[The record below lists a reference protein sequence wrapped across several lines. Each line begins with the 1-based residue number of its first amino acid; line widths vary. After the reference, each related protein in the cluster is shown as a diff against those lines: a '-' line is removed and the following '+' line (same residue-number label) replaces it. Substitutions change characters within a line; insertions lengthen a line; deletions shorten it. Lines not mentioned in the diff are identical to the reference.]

1 MPLALAALAA
11 GILFGL
17 GLAVSQMTNPAKVL
31 AFLDVAGDWDP
42 SLAVVMAGAV
52 TVAFIAFRIAAGRS
66 AAPLAGGSFDLPTRR
81 AIDTPLVMGAT
92 VFGVGW
98 GLAGLCPGPAL
109 TALLSGQRKAFLFV
123 GAMLAGMVV
132 YRFMSR
138 GRPAED

>member
-1 MPLALAALAA
+1 MPLALSALIA

-52 TVAFIAFRIAAGRS
+52 TVSFIAFRIAASRT
-66 AAPLAGGSFDLPTRR
+66 APLAGGSFDLPTRR
-81 AIDTPLVMGAT
+81 AIDTPLVMGAM

-123 GAMLAGMVV
+123 GAMLAGMLV

-138 GRPAED
+138 GRPDGD

>member
-31 AFLDVAGDWDP
+31 AFLDVTGDWDP
-42 SLAVVMAGAV
+42 SLAVVIAGAV
-52 TVAFIAFRIAAGRS
+52 TVAFIAFRIAAGRT
-66 AAPLAGGSFDLPTRR
+66 APLAGGSFDLPTRR
-81 AIDTPLVMGAT
+81 AIDTPLVMGAM

>member
-1 MPLALAALAA
+1 MPLALSALIA

-52 TVAFIAFRIAAGRS
+52 TVSFIAFRIAAIRT
-66 AAPLAGGSFDLPTRR
+66 APLAGGSFDLPTRR
-81 AIDTPLVMGAT
+81 AIDTPLVMGAM

-138 GRPAED
+138 GRPDGD